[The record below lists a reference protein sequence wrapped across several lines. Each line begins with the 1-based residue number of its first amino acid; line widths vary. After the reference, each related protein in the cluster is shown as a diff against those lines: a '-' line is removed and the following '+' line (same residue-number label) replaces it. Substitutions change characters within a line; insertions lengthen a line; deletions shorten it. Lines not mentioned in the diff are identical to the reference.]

1 MMRRFLDGPWWRFAA
16 VWLIVSTGL
25 LAAGAWVFWIRLDGP
40 QWRAGDWRDL
50 AIFWAVVATILLAI
64 TARIGRRVT
73 PSTPAAGPD
82 SADERARQVFWQ
94 ARAISLEGRARRAL
108 QYLRNEQT
116 SAAMRELRLALGDGT
131 AMAWP
136 DSPEELAEL
145 MRQREGGAS

>member
-64 TARIGRRVT
+64 TAHIGRGRSSPET
-73 PSTPAAGPD
+73 GPD

-94 ARAISLEGRARRAL
+94 ARAISLEGRCRRAL
-108 QYLRNEQT
+108 DYLRNGEP
-116 SAAMRELRLALGDGT
+116 SAAVLELRIAVGDGLT
-131 AMAWP
+131 ATRP

-145 MRQREGGAS
+145 IRRRGES